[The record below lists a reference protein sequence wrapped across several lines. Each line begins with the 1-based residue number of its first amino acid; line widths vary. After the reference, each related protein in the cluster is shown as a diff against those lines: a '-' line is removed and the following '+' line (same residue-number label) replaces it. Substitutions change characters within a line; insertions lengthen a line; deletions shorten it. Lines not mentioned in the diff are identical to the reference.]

1 MLSVQLVWMNPTEP
15 EHTIAWDT
23 SMCVG
28 SSAGCYTRANRFT
41 SLTSWL
47 LKIHCHACLY
57 LIAKFLSTDDVF
69 QAQKQS
75 DLWLEHLRVRWYYHN
90 NNSYSRN

>member
-47 LKIHCHACLY
+47 
-57 LIAKFLSTDDVF
+57 
-69 QAQKQS
+69 
-75 DLWLEHLRVRWYYHN
+75 
-90 NNSYSRN
+90 

>member
-28 SSAGCYTRANRFT
+28 SSAGCHTRARIHITHYLAVADQLPCMPLFGC
-41 SLTSWL
+41 
-47 LKIHCHACLY
+47 KIFKCADNFFRHRSKATY
-57 LIAKFLSTDDVF
+57 GSSI
-69 QAQKQS
+69 
-75 DLWLEHLRVRWYYHN
+75 
-90 NNSYSRN
+90 